1 MKDARAEGPSAR
13 GLAISIVVF
22 VSLMG
27 AASTSAAQM
36 THARTSVTDAILRR
50 LPIRQVDASGG
61 FRVSDDTLD
70 FGRIAGGCLL
80 GGGRAVFLSTVPRV
94 LLVLQTRSAP
104 AVRLVGKG
112 GSGPGE
118 FSQPWA
124 MSCFSDDSVAV
135 LELAR
140 ITLVDVARGAST
152 SFATQPLQQNGW
164 YEATARLSENTYVFR
179 SHHRTHTRPLGSGR
193 DTIELF
199 LGRGLPQGAIAGMR
213 IGRFPG
219 EEHVRVRLG
228 QAVTT
233 GVHPFGRT
241 LLLAT
246 GPTTIYAMDTG
257 TRELSAYSSAGRVTH
272 KAQFDLTP
280 RELTKAAV
288 AAHKARRL
296 SASRSPVE
304 RSQTEAL
311 LDETPMP
318 RSLPLFDKIVPVSSG
333 GVLLREF
340 VIEGDSVARWI
351 EFDSNLRPR
360 ASLLLPPALRLLAAD
375 ASSILGVES
384 SADRT
389 ELVYLPARQPRD

>member
-1 MKDARAEGPSAR
+1 
-13 GLAISIVVF
+13 VV
-22 VSLMG
+22 
-27 AASTSAAQM
+27 
-36 THARTSVTDAILRR
+36 
-50 LPIRQVDASGG
+50 
-61 FRVSDDTLD
+61 
-70 FGRIAGGCLL
+70 
-80 GGGRAVFLSTVPRV
+80 LSTVPRV
-94 LLVLQTRSAP
+94 LLVLHTRSAP

-124 MSCFSDDSVAV
+124 VSCFADDSVAV

-140 ITLVDVARGAST
+140 ITLVDVTRGTST
-152 SFATQPLQQNGW
+152 SIATQPLQQNGW
-164 YEATARLSENTYVFR
+164 YEATARLSENAYVFR
-179 SHHRTHTRPLGSGR
+179 SHRRTHTRPLGSGR
-193 DTIELF
+193 DTIELSVS
-199 LGRGLPQGAIAGMR
+199 RGVPQGAIDAIP

-233 GVHPFGRT
+233 AVHPFGRT

-246 GPTTIYAMDTG
+246 GPTAIYTMDTG
-257 TRELSAYSSAGRVTH
+257 TTELSSYSPAGRVTR

-280 RELTKAAV
+280 RELSRAAV

-296 SASRSPVE
+296 AASRNPVE
-304 RSQTEAL
+304 RAQTEAL

-318 RSLPLFDKIVPVSSG
+318 RSLPLFDRIVPVASG
-333 GVLLREF
+333 GVLVREF

-351 EFDSNLRPR
+351 ELDSNLRPR
-360 ASLLLPPALRLLAAD
+360 AILLLSPALRLLAAD

-384 SADRT
+384 SAERT
-389 ELVYLPARQPRD
+389 ELVYLPMTSSR